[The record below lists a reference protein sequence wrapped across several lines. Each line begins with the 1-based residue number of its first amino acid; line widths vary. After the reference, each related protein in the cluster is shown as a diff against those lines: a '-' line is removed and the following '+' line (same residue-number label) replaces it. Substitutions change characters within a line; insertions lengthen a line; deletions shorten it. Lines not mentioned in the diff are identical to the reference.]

1 MALTMIRMATEHP
14 IVLFDGVCN
23 LCNRSVQFIIERDP
37 EGRFRF
43 ASLQSGLGEE
53 LQTRLGID
61 SRGIDSILLVEGD
74 RWYKE
79 SDAALRIARGMS
91 GAWRLLWAL
100 RFLPRFLR
108 DGAYRLIARNR
119 YRWFGRQETCW
130 LPTPEL
136 RGRFLS

>member
-1 MALTMIRMATEHP
+1 MANEHP

-37 EGRFRF
+37 EGHFRF

-53 LQTRLGID
+53 LRARLEID
-61 SRGIDSILLVEGD
+61 PREVDSVILVEGD

-79 SDAALRIARGMS
+79 SDAALRIARGLG
-91 GAWRLLWAL
+91 GAWKALWAL
-100 RFLPRFLR
+100 RFVPRFLR

>member
-1 MALTMIRMATEHP
+1 MAIENP

-53 LQTRLGID
+53 LQARLGID

-79 SDAALRIARGMS
+79 SDAALRIARGMG
-91 GAWRLLWAL
+91 GAWKLLWGL
-100 RFLPRFLR
+100 RFMPRFLR
-108 DGAYRLIARNR
+108 DGAYRVIARNR